1 MAEKIEIV
9 VPKKIYEEIE
19 KRAEELGMKLEDV
32 VLRAIVKLL
41 DEEYL
46 RERG

>member
-1 MAEKIEIV
+1 LAEKIEIV
-9 VPKKIYEEIE
+9 VPKKIYEEIV
-19 KRAEELGMKLEDV
+19 KRAEELGMRLEDV

-46 RERG
+46 GERG